1 MNELIFARFERTNRR
16 LWILCIIL
24 ILTLIATNAG
34 WLYYESQW
42 QYVQSDTSFEV
53 EQDGEE
59 NNVSGITFGDNYGQT
74 ENQSDK

>member
-24 ILTLIATNAG
+24 ILTLVASNAG

>member
-24 ILTLIATNAG
+24 IFTLIATNAG